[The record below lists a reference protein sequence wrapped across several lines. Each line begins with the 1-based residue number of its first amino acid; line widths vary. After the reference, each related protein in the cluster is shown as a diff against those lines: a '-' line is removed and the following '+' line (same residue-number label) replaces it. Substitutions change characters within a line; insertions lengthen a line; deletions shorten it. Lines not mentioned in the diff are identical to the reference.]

1 MMAANRLAGFLRAKA
16 ISSWGLDALAPIKR
30 RAAKGMSRDV
40 LAEKAGIHPT
50 HVGCVVEHGQ
60 ALAPKS

>member
-1 MMAANRLAGFLRAKA
+1 
-16 ISSWGLDALAPIKR
+16 LAPRKR